1 MEKLRITE
9 LDFEAIKSNLKD
21 FLRNQPT
28 FKDYDFEGSAM
39 ATLIDLLAYNTH
51 YNAYY
56 ANMVANEMFLDT
68 AIIRDSVL
76 SHAKTLNYVPTSARA
91 ATATVQ
97 VVVTPPGGNT
107 QSALTLDRY
116 QPFQSAPIDGV
127 NYTFATNQAYTAY
140 KENGVF
146 TFSDVQL
153 KQGTPQAYRQTY
165 NDLTNTRHEFT
176 IPDSGIDTSTLLVL
190 VQESST
196 NTATKTFT
204 ASEDITQVNANS
216 LVYFLDTDIN
226 DLYKIQFGDGVVGKS
241 LSNGNIVILS
251 YLTTDGSAANFAN
264 TFTTGSIG
272 GFSTVSVTTQSA
284 ASGGSEPEDLSTIRY
299 RAPLAYT
306 AQNRMVTKF
315 DYESLVKSKYP
326 AIQSLAV
333 WGGEE
338 NVPPVYGKVF
348 LSYLLK
354 EGVVINE
361 TEKQRILD
369 ELIMPYSI
377 MTVTP
382 QFIDPDFV
390 YLLFNVEIDFDS
402 TSTTQTSAQ
411 LAESARTALLSYM
424 ATTFNTFG
432 SILVP
437 SKIERTI
444 DDVSPAIIGSHA
456 EIRIQKRFT
465 PILNALKTYTIKFG
479 FPLHRGGGVGSMGEL
494 SSTGFYVYDAA
505 NIKRL
510 AYLDEAPN
518 SFTGVDNIVI
528 DNPGFNYTEAPEVII
543 TGDGTGA
550 TAKAT
555 IVNGKINTIEM
566 VTRGEGYTRA
576 IVLFSGGNGT
586 GAEATA
592 IISARYGTVRS
603 FYYNDLA
610 QKVIISQNAGTVDHN
625 LGLITL
631 QNFKPVETELTS
643 GDVRISI
650 QPEAG
655 ILTTTQNQI
664 LRLDTTDT
672 GALFITATA
681 S

>member
-68 AIIRDSVL
+68 AIIRESVL
-76 SHAKTLNYVPTSARA
+76 SHAKVLNYIPTSSRA
-91 ATATVQ
+91 ATAV
-97 VVVTPPGGNT
+97 VDIVVTPPTGDT
-107 QSALTLDRY
+107 QTTLTLDRY
-116 QPFQSAPIDGV
+116 QAFQSEAVDGV
-127 NYTFATNQAYTAY
+127 NYTFATTQAYTSY

-146 TFSDVQL
+146 TFSDVEL
-153 KQGTPQAYRQTY
+153 KQGVPQVYTQIY
-165 NDLTNTRHEFT
+165 NDITNTRREFI
-176 IPDSGIDTSTLLVL
+176 IPDATVDTSTLLVL

-251 YLTTDGSAANFAN
+251 YLATDGIVANFAN

-272 GFSTVSVTTQSA
+272 GYSTISVATQSS
-284 ASGGSEPEDLSTIRY
+284 ASGGSANEDLATIRY

-369 ELIMPYSI
+369 ELIIPYSI

-586 GAEATA
+586 GAEATT